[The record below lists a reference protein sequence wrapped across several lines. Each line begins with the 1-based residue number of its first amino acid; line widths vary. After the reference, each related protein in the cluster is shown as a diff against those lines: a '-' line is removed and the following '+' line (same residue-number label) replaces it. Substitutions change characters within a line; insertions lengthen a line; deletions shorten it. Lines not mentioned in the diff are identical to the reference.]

1 MRLNNRAAD
10 SLRPVSVE
18 WNIQPSADAS
28 LLIRTGNTHVICG
41 VSIEEKVPPFLKGSG
56 SGWITAEYG
65 MLPCATSS
73 RYTREG
79 VGGKSGR
86 THEIQRLIGRSLRM
100 MVDLA
105 RLGERTLRVDCDV
118 LNADGGTRTAS
129 ITGAALAL
137 RSVLVKLVADGRLA
151 AMPEIM
157 PIAAIS
163 VGIVAGVPLLDLDYG
178 EDSQAEADAN
188 FVMRGDS
195 QWIEIQSTAEGAPF
209 SNDSFLQMTTLARK
223 GILELLTLWPEK
235 GLS

>member
-1 MRLNNRAAD
+1 MRVNNRAAD
-10 SLRPVSVE
+10 SLRPISVE

-41 VSIEEKVPPFLKGSG
+41 ISIEEQVPPFLKGSG

-73 RYTREG
+73 RYKREG
-79 VGGKSGR
+79 LSGKSGR

-105 RLGERTLRVDCDV
+105 LLGERTLRVDCDV

-137 RSVLVKLVADGRLA
+137 RAALAGMAADGRLA
-151 AMPEIM
+151 IMPAIM

-163 VGIVAGVPLLDLDYG
+163 VGIVAGVPLLDLDYN
-178 EDSQAEADAN
+178 EDSKAEADAN
-188 FVMRGDS
+188 FVMRGDNH
-195 QWIEIQSTAEGAPF
+195 WIEIQSTAEGAPF
-209 SNDSFLQMTTLARK
+209 SHDAFLQMTSLARK

-235 GLS
+235 G

>member
-1 MRLNNRAAD
+1 MRLNNRASD

-41 VSIEEKVPPFLKGSG
+41 VSIEEKVPPFLKESG

-73 RYTREG
+73 RYNREG
-79 VGGKSGR
+79 AGGKSGR

-100 MVDLA
+100 MVDLKQ
-105 RLGERTLRVDCDV
+105 LGERTLRVDCDV

-129 ITGAALAL
+129 ISGAALAVRAAL
-137 RSVLVKLVADGRLA
+137 AKMVADGRLA
-151 AMPEIM
+151 IMPEIM

-163 VGIVAGVPLLDLDYG
+163 VGIVEGVPLLDLDYA

-188 FVMRGDS
+188 FVMSGNN

-209 SNDSFLQMTTLARK
+209 SHDVFLQMTTLAQK
-223 GILELLTLWPEK
+223 GIRELFTLWPEK
-235 GLS
+235 G